1 MAITIH
7 QQPAT
12 HSAIGS
18 KTIIVASSTNSG
30 NDGFQ
35 YEVRCSP
42 PLIGGES
49 VFLSPPNPH
58 GYLLFEPNQIYKP
71 FMGNNVRLQDWS
83 DTQSVHRI
91 SDAVQLLEVPQD
103 SYFLRSGYNL
113 VGISIYESWIIDG
126 VLTRNDAS
134 VVSVTFGYYNA
145 YLDLQ
150 KGVNYDFM
158 LMIGHNDQDQSR
170 IMSDRD
176 SGTSTWDMAASYDL
190 TDNAIFIPT
199 YESDWGQ
206 WCVRQS
212 DGVFLGATQIRL
224 GILPNSGAPVQQV
237 HALSDADTY
246 SNIPF
251 WPANLNAS
259 PVVGILKPSNYPNW
273 KAIYFQLLDDTDEIV
288 SKSYVMYNAERDGN
302 CERFDKIRIA
312 WVGRRGGW
320 EYHNFTMKSEE
331 SYVTDKVVAQRVI
344 GNYGSTGDGGTMPY
358 AINTFDES
366 EVVVDLKIQKFV
378 TANSDWLTEGEFEF
392 LKGLFL
398 SKQVHWVQ
406 DDGSHIPVILE
417 ANGYEVKRQFTQGK
431 LYNQQIKFKIAQEQ
445 FN

>member
-7 QQPAT
+7 RQPAE

-35 YEVRCSP
+35 YEVRCSTT
-42 PLIGGES
+42 LISGES
-49 VFLSPPNPH
+49 VFLSPPNPN

-83 DTQSVHRI
+83 DTQSVHRV
-91 SDAVQLLEVPQD
+91 SDAVQLAETPQD
-103 SYFLRSGYNL
+103 SYFLRSGYNT
-113 VGISIYESWIIDG
+113 VGIAIYESWIIDG

-134 VVSVTFGYYNA
+134 VVSVQFAYYNA

-150 KGVNYDFM
+150 KKVNYDFWQ
-158 LMIGHNDQDQSR
+158 MIGHEDGANSR

-176 SGTSTWDMAASYDL
+176 SGTSTWDMAESFDL
-190 TDNAIFIPT
+190 NDNAIFIPA

-212 DGVFLGATQIRL
+212 DGVLGGATQIRL

-237 HALSDADTY
+237 HALSNSDTY

-259 PVVGILKPSNYPNW
+259 PVSGILKPVDYPNGS
-273 KAIYFQLLDDTDEIV
+273 AT
-288 SKSYVMYNAERDGN
+288 YV
-302 CERFDKIRIA
+302 
-312 WVGRRGGW
+312 
-320 EYHNFTMKSEE
+320 
-331 SYVTDKVVAQRVI
+331 Q
-344 GNYGSTGDGGTMPY
+344 
-358 AINTFDES
+358 
-366 EVVVDLKIQKFV
+366 
-378 TANSDWLTEGEFEF
+378 
-392 LKGLFL
+392 
-398 SKQVHWVQ
+398 
-406 DDGSHIPVILE
+406 
-417 ANGYEVKRQFTQGK
+417 
-431 LYNQQIKFKIAQEQ
+431 
-445 FN
+445 